1 MSNISKKIII
11 TSNKR
16 DSNKKGIKIIAEEY
30 TIFSNLNDTTT
41 NIQYDLPGYNEGMKN
56 KIILSM
62 VRRAQGEGINRR
74 PFNFLTLYNL
84 KNNIKHLYNYNN
96 RENRIIF
103 KKSNKDVDNDLY
115 LIENNIITTGS
126 KTWTIKINNNN
137 KTFITNI
144 DSSAIELNYNFY
156 YSYKNSDYYN
166 FKFSDFIDISNKLQG
181 NNDYNIKYN
190 NITISNNFLD
200 NSYINYKANNF
211 QNIYYLNTDNS
222 INIINK
228 KITFPD
234 TSDNILIYNKIGNN
248 TIINVD
254 YIDKSNSKSFHD
266 ISINFEIIK
275 TSNIYSK
282 YYGKILLNSR
292 FTYLN
297 TDVLGNNTNIPNYIN
312 NNSKIY
318 LSLGNGITGLT
329 QKKLFNNIKLTLDT
343 GDRTKIKKINFSHP
357 SNNSINI
364 RTSNYNNNYLLNDSS
379 YNSNE
384 TNINS
389 IIKKLPKDTATG
401 LTNKIE
407 NIDLLNFFTSISDDT
422 NIDKNIFF
430 TGLKN
435 IEVSS
440 NNINYDYFDNNYQ
453 LSNIGI
459 SNDTIIKSE
468 DNFRIQINPSNFT
481 ELSTPNYNIEYDFRY
496 NYDTLA
502 FSRLLLTFTYKDETN
517 FINDVPLNFYKVIL
531 SNKYTTTEAGDF
543 KDVDCIFI
551 YHDPETTTDTSYL
564 YPNNNIQVITNV
576 TIDNLTKAIELLPNS
591 KTATSNSIFI
601 PERNGSNLSKK
612 RIQGLIGFGKE
623 GIAKLLSIKPYDEN
637 FRIGRGFINQF
648 NLNDGILK
656 PSNLKLTDDQV
667 VALKYNS
674 QKHISQKQT
683 TNIINKR
690 NFADL
695 VRSSARNKNVNL
707 NAPSSC
713 SNEPPSIPKEKY
725 YTPFRLF
732 KTNKGNYLSSGK

>member
-1 MSNISKKIII
+1 
-11 TSNKR
+11 
-16 DSNKKGIKIIAEEY
+16 
-30 TIFSNLNDTTT
+30 
-41 NIQYDLPGYNEGMKN
+41 
-56 KIILSM
+56 
-62 VRRAQGEGINRR
+62 
-74 PFNFLTLYNL
+74 FLTLYNL

-329 QKKLFNNIKLTLDT
+329 
-343 GDRTKIKKINFSHP
+343 
-357 SNNSINI
+357 
-364 RTSNYNNNYLLNDSS
+364 
-379 YNSNE
+379 
-384 TNINS
+384 
-389 IIKKLPKDTATG
+389 
-401 LTNKIE
+401 
-407 NIDLLNFFTSISDDT
+407 
-422 NIDKNIFF
+422 
-430 TGLKN
+430 
-435 IEVSS
+435 
-440 NNINYDYFDNNYQ
+440 
-453 LSNIGI
+453 
-459 SNDTIIKSE
+459 
-468 DNFRIQINPSNFT
+468 
-481 ELSTPNYNIEYDFRY
+481 
-496 NYDTLA
+496 
-502 FSRLLLTFTYKDETN
+502 
-517 FINDVPLNFYKVIL
+517 
-531 SNKYTTTEAGDF
+531 
-543 KDVDCIFI
+543 
-551 YHDPETTTDTSYL
+551 
-564 YPNNNIQVITNV
+564 
-576 TIDNLTKAIELLPNS
+576 
-591 KTATSNSIFI
+591 
-601 PERNGSNLSKK
+601 
-612 RIQGLIGFGKE
+612 
-623 GIAKLLSIKPYDEN
+623 
-637 FRIGRGFINQF
+637 
-648 NLNDGILK
+648 
-656 PSNLKLTDDQV
+656 
-667 VALKYNS
+667 
-674 QKHISQKQT
+674 
-683 TNIINKR
+683 
-690 NFADL
+690 
-695 VRSSARNKNVNL
+695 
-707 NAPSSC
+707 
-713 SNEPPSIPKEKY
+713 
-725 YTPFRLF
+725 
-732 KTNKGNYLSSGK
+732 